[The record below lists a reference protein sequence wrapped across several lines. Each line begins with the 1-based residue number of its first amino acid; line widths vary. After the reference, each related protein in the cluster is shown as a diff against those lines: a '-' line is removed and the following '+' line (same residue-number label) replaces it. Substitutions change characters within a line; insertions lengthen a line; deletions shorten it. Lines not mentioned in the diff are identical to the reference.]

1 MNDLKSAFF
10 FACLP
15 AEKRE
20 GRRRRRRRWGGL
32 SALAVSMRNS
42 NLKQQ
47 SHRVFVL
54 YGFST
59 CGEERVAALKA
70 PSGKAVQVC

>member
-1 MNDLKSAFF
+1 ML
-10 FACLP
+10 ACLP

-20 GRRRRRRRWGGL
+20 GRRRKRRRGAL

-59 CGEERVAALKA
+59 CGEERDAALKA

>member
-1 MNDLKSAFF
+1 M
-10 FACLP
+10 P
-15 AEKRE
+15 ASRE
-20 GRRRRRRRWGGL
+20 ERGQEEEEEEEEEVGGL